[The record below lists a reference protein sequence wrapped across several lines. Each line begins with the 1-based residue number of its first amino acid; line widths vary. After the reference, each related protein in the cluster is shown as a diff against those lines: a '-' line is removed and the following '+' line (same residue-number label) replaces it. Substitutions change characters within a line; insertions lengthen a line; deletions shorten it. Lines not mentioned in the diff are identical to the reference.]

1 MVLRGWRNY
10 FRLDERKGIFE
21 SLDIHIRRHLRKL
34 IWIAW
39 KKPKTRARN
48 LIQRGLDPQRAWKSS
63 MNGRGAW
70 WNAGALHMRQAFD
83 NQFCLRRLSPPL
95 MFENRRMPNGT
106 SEPSLGLCGVGGRA
120 CEGSLYPIWRG
131 LRFSP
136 DMRKAARHRNKV
148 GRAAFDF
155 RKSRKL
161 N

>member
-48 LIQRGLDPQRAWKSS
+48 LIKRGLDPQRAWKSS

-83 NQFCLRRLSPPL
+83 NQFFQKMGLY
-95 MFENRRMPNGT
+95 
-106 SEPSLGLCGVGGRA
+106 SLLA
-120 CEGSLYPIWRG
+120 Q
-131 LRFSP
+131 
-136 DMRKAARHRNKV
+136 A
-148 GRAAFDF
+148 
-155 RKSRKL
+155 
-161 N
+161 